1 MNKDFQKK
9 GSKFKTSRDV
19 LQEKTIKKEFFWS
32 KERYCNK
39 KIILVFFIHVSLID
53 IPNIDVFC
61 DLGWVAKLRIFWKL
75 PIRKVVN
82 YL

>member
-39 KIILVFFIHVSLID
+39 KIIPVFFIHVSIID

-61 DLGWVAKLRIFWKL
+61 RFRA
-75 PIRKVVN
+75 RKIGKPQVFVTLVELLN
-82 YL
+82 